1 MEGGVELDES
11 LTKRFGQVGGRGDE
25 GGPVRLEQAEVNATD
40 DEHELQAGWRDDVA
54 EGAWHALDEAVQPQP
69 AQVCAVW

>member
-25 GGPVRLEQAEVNATD
+25 GGPVRLEQAEIDPTEN
-40 DEHELQAGWRDDVA
+40 ERELQAGRRDDVA
-54 EGAWHALDEAVQPQP
+54 EGMWDALDEAVSGQPG
-69 AQVCAVW
+69 